1 MNWAGEK
8 FQGLEMS
15 MNERQ
20 IKSQMKV
27 GAGLALFGL
36 MCPFFWISLFS
47 GSSSTEKWLYG
58 VHSCIFI
65 AIGLVFLGKGWYDLD
80 RMRVSAGIQKS
91 EP

>member
-1 MNWAGEK
+1 MDRAREK
-8 FQGLEMS
+8 IQGPKMS

-36 MCPFFWISLFS
+36 VCPFFWLSLFS
-47 GSSSTEKWLYG
+47 GSSSTETWVYG
-58 VHSCIFI
+58 AHSCIFI

-80 RMRVSAGIQKS
+80 RMRVTMGIQKS
-91 EP
+91 EQ